1 MKATINNF
9 KKVLSVALAVC
20 LVFSCT
26 LAVIASSGS
35 FNNTTIDNATAIAKQ
50 IEAEGIVLLKNER
63 GSLPLADKKVNVFG
77 MGSINFALGG
87 GGSGSVASDNEI
99 SFYQGLENAGIEYNT
114 ELLDVYKK
122 WADEH
127 SVDKTGQGLID
138 MVVVDTLNGQLQAEM
153 PFENIGTAVIDKA
166 EAFSENAILV
176 ITRTGAELSD
186 LSTDKGSIR
195 LSDEEMGLVK
205 GLNANFDNV
214 IILFNTCNILQMD
227 WLDNYENINSA
238 LLVWTPG
245 EVGAD
250 SIGRVLTGEINPS
263 GKLTDTIAYDINDY
277 PSTVNFGSFAYSD
290 TVLAYFV
297 NYQEGI
303 YVGYRYFETFLPGR
317 VQFPFGYGLSYT
329 DFDWEVSD
337 YSANADKISVSV
349 KVTNTG
355 SYAGKDV
362 VEVYFSAPYYT
373 GGIEKSAVELA
384 GYKKTALIQPGDSD
398 TVTVEFN
405 TADMASYDYKNAEA
419 WVLEAGDYQ
428 IKVGHTV
435 RDFEAIYDYTVPSTK
450 VMKYD
455 DKTGVEIKNLFS
467 QAEGDIDYLSR
478 QNLKSRPT
486 APTNYSAPDSVK
498 NCDVRPDP
506 ITEGTA
512 PKTGVVYEDGAIMLA
527 DVAAD
532 ETLWDKFL
540 DQFTVEEMIDMIAES
555 GYKTAALE
563 RLGVPETVDND
574 GPATV
579 KGAGGLMYKDSGL
592 AYPSAFCLAS
602 TWNDELAEQFG
613 ESIGNEA
620 NDLGTNIWYAPACNL
635 HRNPMGGRNFEY
647 YSEDPYLSGRMA
659 TAVIKGAQSKGIIVT
674 VKHFACNDQE
684 TNRLMR
690 GLFTW
695 TNEQA
700 LRELYLEPFEMA
712 VKEGEAKGVMT
723 AYNRIGSHWCS
734 GYPALCKDLLRTE
747 WGFDSFV
754 VTDAYIDTNGSGY
767 MDPVLAVYARN
778 DALLTSLWYFA
789 EKLQITTNMK
799 NTYEKDPI
807 GFGTALREAT
817 YDLCRIKMQT
827 KAFDPTATT
836 GHRGEGKIV
845 SIENGGDAATP
856 SNTNKGGSSGSG
868 NSSGTGNSA
877 SPSSSSSPQTAN
889 NGTKNA
895 KTGFKDTS
903 LNRTV
908 IIAIV
913 SLAVIAA
920 IPIGAAVRKKRYEF
934 YCQLAELKRDN

>member
-1 MKATINNF
+1 MNATLNNF
-9 KKVLSVALAVC
+9 KKALSIMLAICLALA
-20 LVFSCT
+20 CT
-26 LAVIASSGS
+26 VAVIASSGS
-35 FNNTTIDNATAIAKQ
+35 FNNTTIENATAIAKQ

-87 GGSGSVASDNEI
+87 GGSGSVASDNAI
-99 SFYQGLENAGIEYNT
+99 TLYQGLENAGIEYNP
-114 ELLDVYKK
+114 ELLDIYKE
-122 WADEH
+122 WADSH
-127 SVDKTGQGLID
+127 SMEKTGQGLVD
-138 MVVVDTLNGQLQAEM
+138 MVIVDTLNGQLQAEM
-153 PFENIGTAVIDKA
+153 PFSNLSTSQIDKA
-166 EAFSENAILV
+166 AAYSQNAILV

-195 LSDEEMGLVK
+195 LSDEEMGLVE
-205 GLNANFDNV
+205 GLNAHFDNV

-227 WLDNYENINSA
+227 WLANYENVNSA

-263 GKLTDTIAYDINDY
+263 GKLPDTIAYDINDY

-290 TVLAYFV
+290 TPLAFFV

-317 VQFPFGYGLSYT
+317 VQYPFGYGLSYT
-329 DFDWEVSD
+329 AFDWEVTD
-337 YSANADKISVSV
+337 YSATADKISVSV

-355 SYAGKDV
+355 SMAGKDV
-362 VEVYFSAPYYT
+362 VEVYFSAPYYP
-373 GGIEKSAVELA
+373 GGIEKSAIELA
-384 GYKKTALIQPGDSD
+384 GYKKTAMIQPGASD
-398 TVTVEFN
+398 TVTVEFK
-405 TADMASYDYKNAEA
+405 TADMASYDYKGAEA

-435 RDFEAIYDYTVPSTK
+435 RDFEAVYDYTVASTK

-467 QAEGDIDYLSR
+467 QAAGDIEYLSR

-506 ITEGTA
+506 ITEGTV
-512 PKTGVVYEDGAIMLA
+512 PRTGVVYEDGPIMLA

-555 GYKTAALE
+555 GYKTAPLE

-579 KGAGGLMYKDSGL
+579 KGPGGLMYKDSGL
-592 AYPSAFCLAS
+592 AYPSAFCLAC
-602 TWNDELAEQFG
+602 TWNDELAEQMG
-613 ESIGNEA
+613 ESMGNEA

-635 HRNPMGGRNFEY
+635 HRSPMGGRNFEY
-647 YSEDPYLSGRMA
+647 YSEDPYLSGKMA
-659 TAVIKGAQSKGIIVT
+659 TAVIKGAQSKGIVVT

-684 TNRLMR
+684 TNRLIR
-690 GLFTW
+690 GVFTW

-700 LRELYLEPFEMA
+700 MRELYLEPFEMA

-747 WGFDSFV
+747 WGFDGFA
-754 VTDAYIDTNGSGY
+754 VTDAYIDVNGSGY

-789 EKLQITTNMK
+789 EKLQITSNMK

-817 YDLCRIKMQT
+817 YDLCRVKMQT
-827 KAFDPTATT
+827 AAFDPTATT
-836 GHRGEGKIV
+836 GHRGEGKIL
-845 SIENGGDAATP
+845 SIENGGGATP
-856 SNTNKGGSSGSG
+856 SDTNKNNGSDGSSGS
-868 NSSGTGNSA
+868 SGSA
-877 SPSSSSSPQTAN
+877 SGGSSSAKSAD
-889 NGTKNA
+889 GTKSA
-895 KTGFKDTS
+895 KTGFVTNDIKKP
-903 LNRTV
+903 
-908 IIAIV
+908 IIVALASV
-913 SLAVIAA
+913 AVIAA
-920 IPIGAAVRKKRYEF
+920 TLGFVAERKREEEIIRLMGK
-934 YCQLAELKRDN
+934 